1 MGYHSLD
8 ELVHLAEEKG
18 QRISEIVL
26 AEEMAVSG
34 LTREAVLEKMR
45 QNLVVMREALQ
56 RGLTEGP
63 RSASGL
69 VGGGGRR
76 LQEKASDGRTLTND
90 LARVIAGALAVAEVN
105 AAMGRIVA
113 GPTAGS
119 AGVLP
124 GVLLP
129 MADKLGVG
137 EEEVLLALFTA
148 AGVGK
153 VITEKATVSG
163 AEGGCQAECGA
174 ASAMAAAALVE
185 LAGGSPRQAAHA
197 AGIALKNLLG
207 LVCDPV
213 AGLVEVPCVKRNAG
227 AAANALAAAEMALAG
242 IESVI
247 PPDEIIEAMGAVGR
261 LLPAQLRETAEGGL
275 AATPTGRR
283 IKRQLVGPTEAEGE
297 V

>member
-1 MGYHSLD
+1 MGYHSVD

-18 QRISEIVL
+18 VRISDVVL
-26 AEEMAVSG
+26 GEEVASSG
-34 LTREAVLEKMR
+34 LAPEEVREKMR
-45 QNLVVMREALQ
+45 RNLAVMREAL
-56 RGLTEGP
+56 RKGLSEGT

-69 VGGGGRR
+69 VGGGARR
-76 LQEKASDGRTLTND
+76 LKEREAGKKTLTTD
-90 LARVIAGALAVAEVN
+90 LARVIAGALAVSEVN

-129 MADKLGVG
+129 MAEKFDVG
-137 EEEVLLALFTA
+137 EEALLMSLFTA

-153 VITEKATVSG
+153 IITEKATVAG
-163 AEGGCQAECGA
+163 AEGGCQAECGS
-174 ASAMAAAALVE
+174 ASGMAAAALVE
-185 LAGGSPRQAAHA
+185 LAGGTPRQAAQA
-197 AGIALKNLLG
+197 MAIALKNLLG

-227 AAANALAAAEMALAG
+227 AAANAVTAAEMALAG

-247 PPDEIIEAMGAVGR
+247 PPDEVIEAMASVGR
-261 LLPAQLRETAEGGL
+261 LLPPQLKETAEGGL

-283 IKRQLVGPTEAEGE
+283 IQRQLMGKEERKG
-297 V
+297 